1 VLVVVVVVV
10 VFTLVVRAA
19 TTAATRNDRPR
30 ADGNLRL
37 DRRVE
42 SSIET
47 KKTLRERLFG
57 RGFVRGDFTEDDEGI
72 FFFFFFSF
80 LSFS

>member
-1 VLVVVVVVV
+1 MLVVVVVVV

-57 RGFVRGDFTEDDEGI
+57 RGFVRGDFTEDDEG

>member
-1 VLVVVVVVV
+1 MLVVVVV

-19 TTAATRNDRPR
+19 ATAATRNDRPR

-72 FFFFFFSF
+72 FFFFFFF